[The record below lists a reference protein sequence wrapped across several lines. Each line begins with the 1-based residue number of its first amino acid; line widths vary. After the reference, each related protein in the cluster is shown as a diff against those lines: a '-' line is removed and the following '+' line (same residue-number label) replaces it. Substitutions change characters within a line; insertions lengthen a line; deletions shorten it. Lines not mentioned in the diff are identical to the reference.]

1 MLKPQNRKN
10 IMATIY
16 ISNSIKNATS
26 LSEVVGIINGAADG
40 HVEGMEGLEFTPA
53 MLAGQYAQA
62 AAGESGYGS
71 DAECIEAHLDILENE
86 GAKFDCHAAMKH
98 GAAIADAKAAKDE

>member
-1 MLKPQNRKN
+1 
-10 IMATIY
+10 MATIN

-26 LSEVVGIINGAADG
+26 QEKVVNIINGAAEG
-40 HVEGMEGLEFTPA
+40 HIEGVEGIEFTPA

-62 AAGESGYGS
+62 AAAESGYGS

-86 GAKFDCHAAMKH
+86 GAKFDSRSALKH
-98 GAAIADAKAAKDE
+98 GVAIAIATAEADN